1 MNDPESFWGLW
12 LAVVVRPV
20 RGLEAVGRSATPL
33 RFGLAAL
40 ALVLGIYTAILGVF
54 LARDYP
60 AVAES
65 ILPLTVEQQYAYQIW
80 YQGPLFLAMT
90 VALAGILWLLTR
102 RSTQPTS
109 PAGLFAQVSFATTI
123 PFALTT
129 MLVELVIAILVLP
142 RWITPD
148 ATLDWLTGS
157 GEWFATI
164 YQLAGILWVIALLS
178 VTARLAMGAKWYTSL
193 GVGIGLAFLYGL
205 PIGLFIR

>member
-109 PAGLFAQVSFATTI
+109 PAGLFAQVSFATSI

-129 MLVELVIAILVLP
+129 MLVELVIAILVL
-142 RWITPD
+142 RSETPGGCVP
-148 ATLDWLTGS
+148 AARAS
-157 GEWFATI
+157 GRSETEMSTV
-164 YQLAGILWVIALLS
+164 AG
-178 VTARLAMGAKWYTSL
+178 TSH
-193 GVGIGLAFLYGL
+193 
-205 PIGLFIR
+205 R